1 MNASIKAL
9 VVSLCLAFALSPSAS
24 QAAGPFGTITVGN
37 WKGGAYTDDKSGA
50 FSHCAA
56 SASYQNGIIFLVSIG
71 QDYSWTLGLAHE
83 KWKLTPG
90 AGFPLALTF
99 DGQQAIN
106 VQGLPIGANLVKVV
120 MPANSALIG
129 QFRKAKL
136 MTAFAQ
142 GQLIQ
147 LNLTQTGQ
155 LLPALANCVA
165 TIKKNGVGNAG
176 EFAVALTKPA
186 AASAA
191 AQPSKPTK
199 PSSKAAPVL

>member
-9 VVSLCLAFALSPSAS
+9 VILFCLAFALPPSAS

-56 SASYQNGIIFLVSIG
+56 AANYQNGIVFLVSVG
-71 QDYSWTLGLAHE
+71 QDYSWTLGFAHE
-83 KWKLTPG
+83 SWKLTPG
-90 AGFPLALTF
+90 QGFPLALTF

-136 MTAFAQ
+136 MTAYAQ

-155 LLPALANCVA
+155 LLPALAN
-165 TIKKNGVGNAG
+165 
-176 EFAVALTKPA
+176 
-186 AASAA
+186 
-191 AQPSKPTK
+191 
-199 PSSKAAPVL
+199 